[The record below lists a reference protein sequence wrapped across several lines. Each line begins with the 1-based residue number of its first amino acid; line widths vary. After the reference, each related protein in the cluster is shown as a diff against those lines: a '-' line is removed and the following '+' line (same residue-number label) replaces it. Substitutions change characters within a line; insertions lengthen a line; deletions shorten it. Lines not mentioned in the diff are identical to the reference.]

1 MNISH
6 GAHDPLCLAIL
17 ADCANGR
24 LLTQP
29 PVVGTEPVDPEVAHC
44 GGARDRPMSS
54 FNPNGCTGCEPA
66 PRKEGSRR
74 MAQKDRLVGID
85 VSKAKVDVAI
95 RSVAA
100 TAFADSAEGRR
111 ELLKWLREYGVGK
124 AVMEASGGYE
134 QAWAKLLVAAGLEVV
149 IVDPKRV
156 RHFAKS
162 AGKLA
167 KNDPIDAQMI
177 AWFGQVFADDMVG
190 NLPSEEHRELV
201 QLVTARQ
208 ALVHLQGLVKSWAE
222 HDQPT
227 LVHKVHQVVL
237 KAVAAQLDK
246 LEGAIAS
253 RVQRDPQLVER
264 AEIIASVPGLR
275 DVSSS
280 GLVALL
286 PELGHVDRQA
296 AAALLGAAPFD
307 DDSGERRG
315 RRHIQGGRRKL
326 RNLLYMPI
334 VGAATRYNPVLKAFY
349 ERLLA
354 NGKPK
359 KVALMACMRKLI
371 GILNT
376 MLARGEK
383 WDPTKH
389 AVA

>member
-1 MNISH
+1 
-6 GAHDPLCLAIL
+6 
-17 ADCANGR
+17 
-24 LLTQP
+24 
-29 PVVGTEPVDPEVAHC
+29 
-44 GGARDRPMSS
+44 MSS

-66 PRKEGSRR
+66 PRKEGSWR
-74 MAQKDRLVGID
+74 MAQKGRLVGID

-100 TAFADSAEGRR
+100 AAFADSAEGRR
-111 ELLKWLREYGVGK
+111 ELVRWLRQHGVGK

-134 QAWAKLLVAAGLEVV
+134 QAWAKLLAEAGLEVV

-162 AGKLA
+162 AGRLA

-177 AWFGQVFADDMVG
+177 AWFGEVFAGDMAG
-190 NLPSEEHRELV
+190 NLPSEERREQA

-208 ALVHLQGLVKSWAE
+208 ALVRLQGLVKSWGE
-222 HDQPT
+222 HDRPK
-227 LVHKVHQVVL
+227 LVQKVHQAVL

-246 LEGAIAS
+246 LDDVIAS
-253 RVQRDPQLVER
+253 RVQRDPQLAQR
-264 AEIIASVPGLR
+264 AEIIESVPGLG

-280 GLVALL
+280 GLVVLL

-315 RRHIQGGRRKL
+315 QRHITGGRRKL

-354 NGKPK
+354 KGKPK

-383 WDPTKH
+383 WDPTRH